1 LAVPLMRE
9 FAILCFTLGAL
20 AHQATAL
27 AWGDRGHRI
36 IAAIAYEQL
45 VPEARREADALL
57 ADDRG
62 DKLTAPDF
70 ISRAAWADMLLLDRK
85 TPSKTWYNAT
95 RFWHFAEFEIDA
107 GTLFRACYGLRP
119 LPSGKP
125 ASRGPAKD
133 CVASKV
139 EQFAAELRDPAIDR
153 KEKIL
158 ALKFL
163 VHLVGDL
170 HQPLHVAD
178 NDDVFGNAIKVRP
191 ASDLKKKSEVN
202 LHEYWDV
209 VLVDRALAGPDETE
223 RAAAR
228 RIASAFPADQVKRA
242 LSGGPREWLLETVEV
257 ARNVV
262 YDFSGQR
269 RVRDGFR
276 SSELFVDASYDARAL
291 PAVNEQLA
299 KAGFRLARL
308 LNQAFAPGQADSRQ

>member
-1 LAVPLMRE
+1 MRNFALLCLA
-9 FAILCFTLGAL
+9 AGTLGY
-20 AHQATAL
+20 QATAL

-36 IAAIAYEQL
+36 IAAIAYNQL

-57 ADDRG
+57 ADDKG

-70 ISRAAWADMLLLDRK
+70 INRAAWADMLLLDRK

-95 RFWHFAEFEIDA
+95 RFWHFAEFDIDG
-107 GTLFRACYGLRP
+107 GTVFRACYGLRP

-178 NDDVFGNAIKVRP
+178 NDDVFGTAIKVRP
-191 ASDLKKKSEVN
+191 ASGLKEKSEVT
-202 LHEYWDV
+202 LHDYWDV
-209 VLVDRALAGPDETE
+209 ALVDRTLAGPDKTE
-223 RAAAR
+223 SAVAR
-228 RIASAFPADQVKRA
+228 RIASELQADQVRSV
-242 LSGGPREWLLETVEV
+242 LVGGPREWMLETVEV

-269 RVRDGFR
+269 LVRDGFR
-276 SSELFVDASYDARAL
+276 GSDLYVDSSYDARAL
-291 PAVNEQLA
+291 PAVKEQLA
-299 KAGFRLARL
+299 KAGFRLAWM
-308 LNQAFAPGQADSRQ
+308 LNEALAPAQVGSRE